1 MKGFDFVFKRFPNYQ
16 SAPWM
21 DVIGLKKGQLLLAQ
35 GQVLANLF
43 WIESGI
49 LREYHQDGEGEFTNS
64 FIFEG
69 NYYLTGFYF
78 GSHLRSSFTVEALE
92 DCKIISFSMG
102 FFQERDLDHQLVLDV
117 FKEISMLKYQ
127 YNLQWKLIN
136 GKKLFLE
143 KWESFKQAYPG
154 LWIRIPQ
161 KHLAT
166 FFNVT
171 PQYISKLKAERK
183 L

>member
-1 MKGFDFVFKRFPNYQ
+1 MKSFDFVLKRFSNDHVHR
-16 SAPWM
+16 WM
-21 DVIGLKKGQLLLAQ
+21 DVIEVKKGQLLVSQ
-35 GQVLANLF
+35 GQKLTHLF
-43 WIESGI
+43 FVESGV
-49 LREYHQDGEGEFTNS
+49 LREYHQEGEGEFTNS

-78 GSHLRSSFTVEALE
+78 GAHLRSSFTVEALE
-92 DCKIISFSMG
+92 DSKIISFSMV
-102 FFQERDLDHQLVLDV
+102 FFQEWDLEPRLLLDV

>member
-1 MKGFDFVFKRFPNYQ
+1 
-16 SAPWM
+16 
-21 DVIGLKKGQLLLAQ
+21 
-35 GQVLANLF
+35 
-43 WIESGI
+43 
-49 LREYHQDGEGEFTNS
+49 
-64 FIFEG
+64 
-69 NYYLTGFYF
+69 
-78 GSHLRSSFTVEALE
+78 
-92 DCKIISFSMG
+92 
-102 FFQERDLDHQLVLDV
+102 
-117 FKEISMLKYQ
+117 
-127 YNLQWKLIN
+127 LIN